1 MLSAEVKWVCVALKR
16 HVLGGHA
23 TRKRALMPPCIDMGG
38 VRPPAAWGLGSS
50 SPSLSPNSQAE
61 ELHGG
66 SSQHRFLAAAK
77 QEVQAKRVQALQLQP
92 SRYPK

>member
-1 MLSAEVKWVCVALKR
+1 MLSAEVKWVCVALKKACTRGSCYQKESVNASLHR
-16 HVLGGHA
+16 HGRSKTTCCLRAGVL
-23 TRKRALMPPCIDMGG
+23 LPF
-38 VRPPAAWGLGSS
+38 
-50 SPSLSPNSQAE
+50 SLNSQAE